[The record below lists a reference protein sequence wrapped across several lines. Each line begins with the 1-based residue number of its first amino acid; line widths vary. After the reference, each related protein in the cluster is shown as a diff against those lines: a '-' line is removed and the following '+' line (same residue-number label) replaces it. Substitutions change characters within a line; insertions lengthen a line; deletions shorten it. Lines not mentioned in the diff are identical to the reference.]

1 MMQAFEGIR
10 VLDLTIWQLTSP
22 VDTRPA
28 QAHNLGAASNGIKGR
43 SCLVWSELMSTE

>member
-22 VDTRPA
+22 VNTRPA
-28 QAHNLGAASNGIKGR
+28 QAHNRGGGCAPAQPLR
-43 SCLVWSELMSTE
+43 DTLT